1 MAATA
6 KRARRTEKLDLRLT
20 ARDKGL
26 LQEAAKIER
35 RSVTD
40 FVLHSA
46 LTKAEETL
54 IERRTFYVD
63 AETYDRFLAAL
74 DAPPRDHPRLTR
86 LLTEPSVFDQDK
98 SR

>member
-1 MAATA
+1 MPVA
-6 KRARRTEKLDLRLT
+6 KRSRPRNEKLDLRLS
-20 ARDKGL
+20 ARDKQI
-26 LQEAAKIER
+26 LQEAAAVER

-46 LTKAEETL
+46 LARAEETL

>member
-1 MAATA
+1 MPVA
-6 KRARRTEKLDLRLT
+6 KRRNPRNEKLDLRLT
-20 ARDKGL
+20 ARDKQI
-26 LQEAAKIER
+26 LQEAAAVER

-46 LTKAEETL
+46 LTRAEETL

-74 DAPPRDHPRLTR
+74 DAPPRYHARLER
-86 LLTEPSVFDQDK
+86 LLTEPSVFDQGK
-98 SR
+98 LR